1 MDRQHQAPHQGN
13 PTSLT
18 NNPTIPRTVA
28 AAPRVTGVNPTNGNP
43 YLQNQAMHQGNHAQL
58 PGFGASNLDHRS
70 SNNTTNARTINALHA
85 GGSSMERGITDNP
98 QGLPTPDPSHD
109 GHHQSKASS
118 ADPTSAVGYVT
129 QQEGRSA
136 TYSTSTSAT
145 PTSEYN
151 LYSDSARSG
160 SFSYGP
166 AANHNGLHHSVNH
179 NGLQQHAPVSHSCA
193 NPPCNSLSCTN
204 SACVNHNNN
213 HPGSTVTMAPAPSS
227 ASIPSLRGPGSEL
240 TVSPDPPV
248 PSPSPSYPPPHYQ
261 PFQGQPHGLAH
272 GYHNPGAPAMYA
284 QPRPDW
290 GATYAAQTSPGA
302 MPSPHQHVFQQAQPQ
317 LPPANRQNQV
327 SRSRARVHRW
337 CR

>member
-1 MDRQHQAPHQGN
+1 
-13 PTSLT
+13 
-18 NNPTIPRTVA
+18 
-28 AAPRVTGVNPTNGNP
+28 
-43 YLQNQAMHQGNHAQL
+43 MHQGNHAQL
-58 PGFGASNLDHRS
+58 PGFGASKLDHR
-70 SNNTTNARTINALHA
+70 NNALHPDIKPEYGHRSIPVLHA
-85 GGSSMERGITDNP
+85 GSSSMERGITDNP

-109 GHHQSKASS
+109 GHQQQSKASS

-166 AANHNGLHHSVNH
+166 TANHNGLHHNPVNH
-179 NGLQQHAPVSHSCA
+179 GGLQQHGPVSHGCA
-193 NPPCNSLSCTN
+193 NPPCDNLSCPN
-204 SACVNHNNN
+204 PACVNPGNN
-213 HPGSTVTMAPAPSS
+213 HQGSTVTMAPAPSS
-227 ASIPSLRGPGSEL
+227 ASILPSDGLGSEL
-240 TVSPDPPV
+240 TAPPDPPV
-248 PSPSPSYPPPHYQ
+248 PSPSPSYPPTHYQ
-261 PFQGQPHGLAH
+261 PFQGQPHGLPH
-272 GYHNPGAPAMYA
+272 GYHNPGASGMYA

-302 MPSPHQHVFQQAQPQ
+302 MPSPHHHVFQQAQPPV
-317 LPPANRQNQV
+317 PPANRQNQV
-327 SRSRARVHRW
+327 SRSTAVVPRW

>member
-13 PTSLT
+13 PANTT
-18 NNPTIPRTVA
+18 NPTIPRTVA
-28 AAPRVTGVNPTNGNP
+28 AAPRVTGVNPTNGNR
-43 YLQNQAMHQGNHAQL
+43 YQQNQAMHQGNHAQL

-70 SNNTTNARTINALHA
+70 NNNNTNALHQDIKQEYGHRTINALHA

-109 GHHQSKASS
+109 GHHQSKASP

-166 AANHNGLHHSVNH
+166 AANHNGLHHPVNH
-179 NGLQQHAPVSHSCA
+179 AGLQQHGPVSHACA

-204 SACVNHNNN
+204 PACVNHDNN

-227 ASIPSLRGPGSEL
+227 ASIPRCMDSDQS
-240 TVSPDPPV
+240 
-248 PSPSPSYPPPHYQ
+248 
-261 PFQGQPHGLAH
+261 
-272 GYHNPGAPAMYA
+272 
-284 QPRPDW
+284 
-290 GATYAAQTSPGA
+290 
-302 MPSPHQHVFQQAQPQ
+302 
-317 LPPANRQNQV
+317 
-327 SRSRARVHRW
+327 
-337 CR
+337 